1 MSKHRRATNRRR
13 RESRPPRPDAPPV
26 TWRWADVMGEIDDG
40 WRRLAL
46 SIVKRAVEDRRRGP
60 APDLDLFFDSEWFGQ
75 LCYFGGWDARQIL
88 ELMEFALSARVHS
101 SL

>member
-1 MSKHRRATNRRR
+1 
-13 RESRPPRPDAPPV
+13 
-26 TWRWADVMGEIDDG
+26 MGEIDDG

-75 LCYFGGWDARQIL
+75 LCYFGGWDARQVL
-88 ELMEFALSARVHS
+88 ELMEFASSARAHPS
-101 SL
+101 S